1 MIRFKKIFVY
11 LSVAGIALLAAA
23 LVAGITFCLYVHAP
37 NVDLDDQES
46 VVITIP
52 KGSNYEYVTSKL
64 SDAGILSSA
73 RRFHWVAVR
82 KNYPERIMPGRY
94 VIHHGMSN
102 NQLINMLRLGEQQ
115 PVMLTFNNI
124 RTEEDLAATISR
136 QLEVD
141 SLSIIRLLH
150 NQELMENKG
159 MDTLTGKL
167 LFIPNTYEVYWNTSA
182 DQLLKRMHREY
193 NSFWTDQRRAR
204 AAEIGLTSGE
214 VGILASIV
222 QSETKMDDE
231 MARVAGVF
239 MNRLRRNIPLQ
250 ADPTIIFA
258 HGDFSIRRVL
268 NRHLTIDS
276 PYNTYKYTGLPPGPV
291 YLPEPRAI
299 DAVLNYEE
307 HDYLFFSAK
316 PDFSGYH
323 SFSETYSE
331 HLANARRYRQALN
344 ERNIYR

>member
-1 MIRFKKIFVY
+1 MTRFKKIFVY
-11 LSVAGIALLAAA
+11 LSVAGVALLTAA
-23 LVAGITFCLYVHAP
+23 LVAGIAFYIHVHAP
-37 NVDLDDQES
+37 NVDLDGQES
-46 VVITIP
+46 IAITIP
-52 KGSNYEYVTSKL
+52 RGSSYEYVVSTL
-64 SDAGILSSA
+64 NDAGILSSA
-73 RRFHWVAVR
+73 RRFHRVAVR
-82 KNYPERIMPGRY
+82 KNYPDRIMPGRY

-102 NQLINMLRLGEQQ
+102 NQLLNMLRLGEQQ
-115 PVMLTFNNI
+115 PVMLTFNSI
-124 RTEEDLAATISR
+124 RTGADLAAVISR

-141 SLSIIRLLH
+141 SSSIVKLLH

-167 LFIPNTYEVYWNTSA
+167 LFIPNTYEVFWNTSA

-193 NSFWTDQRRAR
+193 NTFWNDQRRAR
-204 AAEIGLTSGE
+204 ATEIGLSPEE

-239 MNRLRRNIPLQ
+239 MNRLRQNIPLQ

-276 PYNTYKYTGLPPGPV
+276 PYNTYKHTGLPPGPV

-323 SFSETYSE
+323 SFAVTYSE